1 MILVG
6 LTGSIGMGKSTAAQ
20 MFASLELPVHS
31 ADDTVHRLYS
41 GRAAPMVEVLFPG
54 TVENGTVDRAKLS
67 ARVLNDEASIKALE
81 ALIHPLVREE
91 EEAFL
96 EQAKAN
102 GAPAAILDIPLLF
115 ETGRDAQMDEIVVVS
130 APFEVQKTRVL
141 ARPNMTEEKFQAI
154 LARQVPDAE
163 KRARA
168 THVVETDGPVEATRE
183 RLREIAS
190 TWVSA

>member
-41 GRAAPMVEVLFPG
+41 GRAAPMVEALFPG
-54 TVENGTVDRAKLS
+54 TVENGTVDRARLS
-67 ARVLNDEASIKALE
+67 ARVLNDDASIKALE

-96 EQAKAN
+96 DSARAS
-102 GAPAAILDIPLLF
+102 GALAAILDIPLLF
-115 ETGRDAQMDEIVVVS
+115 ETGRDAEMDEIVVVS
-130 APFEVQKTRVL
+130 APFDIQKARVL
-141 ARPNMTEEKFQAI
+141 ARPNMTEEKFEAI

-168 THVVETDGPVEATRE
+168 THVVETDGPIEATRE
-183 RLREIAS
+183 QLREIAS